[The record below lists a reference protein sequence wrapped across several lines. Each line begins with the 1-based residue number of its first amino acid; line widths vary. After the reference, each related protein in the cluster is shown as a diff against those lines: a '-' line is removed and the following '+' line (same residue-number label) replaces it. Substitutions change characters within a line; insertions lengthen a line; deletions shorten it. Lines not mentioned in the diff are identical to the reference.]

1 MVVGAVGY
9 LLAGNALA
17 LRRHRATV
25 DATAA
30 STEPYIATRT
40 PRPHRQLQGR
50 GRGRRRGSGSVFI
63 TDEDDPDFLHEI
75 GWMKTSDA
83 RELARGLGH
92 AFNTDQLRRVR

>member
-17 LRRHRATV
+17 LRRHRDTV

-40 PRPHRQLQGR
+40 HGR
-50 GRGRRRGSGSVFI
+50 TVNFKGE
-63 TDEDDPDFLHEI
+63 DEVDGEEVARSSLPT
-75 GWMKTSDA
+75 KTTLISCT
-83 RELARGLGH
+83 RLAG
-92 AFNTDQLRRVR
+92 